1 MSVAR
6 DAVGVCLLGNE
17 LVAVGGY
24 DGQRYLT
31 LVETYDPIINEWHQ
45 VKSFIQYLK
54 SCTLKSID
62 ILRLKFC
69 LLILLGRTIVDRKSW
84 TVCYSY

>member
-45 VKSFIQYLK
+45 VKSCIQYFE
-54 SCTLKSID
+54 IMHVE
-62 ILRLKFC
+62 IN
-69 LLILLGRTIVDRKSW
+69 
-84 TVCYSY
+84 